1 MDQPRRVSDLIEEGQ
16 WKTEYMGNWM
26 NQVEVQAIQ
35 KIPIPLTS
43 THDFW
48 TWHYTKHGQYSVRSA
63 YHVEKGRSA
72 PNVNNGNQQNE
83 RNLWSKLWNAKV
95 PPKARHFGWK
105 VIHGAWYTDLL
116 QHFKDEMWWN
126 IFWSLTWGIWLRRNA
141 WLFERKKPSIENT
154 ILKAM
159 SWVGEY
165 EKANEATTKLQQIE
179 ISSTKWLAPSQGV
192 YKINSDMA
200 LLGNNLMGLGAVVRD
215 WVGDVVLSS
224 CWKVNEATSVE
235 ESEAMVVRHALTI
248 AWEAGFREVIVE
260 ADCLK
265 VIHHLKNKIQEP
277 STFGCIIADILAIAE
292 QCNSFCFRMLG
303 EHAIE

>member
-1 MDQPRRVSDLIEEGQ
+1 MATTNMQGIFGQSSGMQESPRRPDISG
-16 WKTEYMGNWM
+16 GNF
-26 NQVEVQAIQ
+26 
-35 KIPIPLTS
+35 K
-43 THDFW
+43 
-48 TWHYTKHGQYSVRSA
+48 
-63 YHVEKGRSA
+63 
-72 PNVNNGNQQNE
+72 
-83 RNLWSKLWNAKV
+83 
-95 PPKARHFGWK
+95 
-105 VIHGAWYTDLL
+105 AWYTDLL

-126 IFWSLTWGIWLRRNA
+126 IFWSLTWGIWLLRND

-165 EKANEATTKLQQIE
+165 EKANEVTTKLQQIE
-179 ISSTKWLAPSQGV
+179 NSSTKWLAPSQGV

-200 LLGNNLMGLGAVVRD
+200 LLGNNLMGLGDVVRD

-224 CWKVNEATSVE
+224 CWKVNEAISVE
-235 ESEAMVVRHALTI
+235 ESEAMAVRHALTI

-292 QCNSFCFRMLG
+292 QCNSFCFSHVRRTGNIVAHNLAKLSRFYDQMMVWVEDIPTQL
-303 EHAIE
+303 HSFVLQDMASV